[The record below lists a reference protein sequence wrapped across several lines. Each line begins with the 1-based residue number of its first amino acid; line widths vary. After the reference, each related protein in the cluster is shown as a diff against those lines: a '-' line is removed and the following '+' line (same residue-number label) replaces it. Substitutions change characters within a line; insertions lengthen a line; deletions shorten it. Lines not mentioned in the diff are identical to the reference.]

1 MALVKHS
8 SAYHQTDERQMAI
21 GEYKQNV
28 SSPLSYFV
36 RWGATPPHKIT
47 LSTPPSESVFFEGLK
62 PEIYALRWER
72 EQLRKQVTLI
82 FFVDGL

>member
-8 SAYHQTDERQMAI
+8 SAYHQTDERQM
-21 GEYKQNV
+21 EKT
-28 SSPLSYFV
+28 F
-36 RWGATPPHKIT
+36 
-47 LSTPPSESVFFEGLK
+47 STPPGESVFFKELK
-62 PEIYALRWER
+62 PEIYVWRWER